1 MSKKS
6 SSDVD
11 GEELDFESNFL
22 LEKTKKG
29 EKKNW
34 ISLECEAKYVNLN
47 LQQTI
52 IFAIYEPSS
61 QKAISRKTVGMTIWQ
76 SKSLLSRSVK
86 VFVILDL
93 FFISHC
99 GSLNSQIILYVW
111 FLNLSYLVDFL
122 VRLFQA
128 KFNCKYKICM
138 IWWISLSYVNDT
150 SMN

>member
-1 MSKKS
+1 MSTGKNWT
-6 SSDVD
+6 
-11 GEELDFESNFL
+11 LRAIFFL
-22 LEKTKKG
+22 RRRRR
-29 EKKNW
+29 EKK
-34 ISLECEAKYVNLN
+34 ELN
-47 LQQTI
+47 FFRMWSKICKSKPATNDY
-52 IFAIYEPSS
+52 FS
-61 QKAISRKTVGMTIWQ
+61 QKAISWKTVGMTTWQ

-86 VFVILDL
+86 VFIILDL

-138 IWWISLSYVNDT
+138 IWWISLSYVC
-150 SMN
+150 M